1 MIRIL
6 YISHATSSASDKQ
19 VQDILESSRRNN
31 PVNHITGVLI
41 HGGGLYMQV
50 LEGPEQEV
58 LRQYVKIL
66 DDPRHSDARIIHI
79 SPANYRIFD
88 KWSMGGIKGEPLQFQ
103 HITDLRDHRQEVI
116 EAKVFTDTMRE
127 FAERLKAAR

>member
-6 YISHATSSASDKQ
+6 YISHATSTDSDKQ

-31 PVNHITGVLI
+31 PARQITGVLI

-79 SPANYRIFD
+79 SPANSRIFA

-103 HITDLRDHRQEVI
+103 HITDLREHRQEVV
-116 EAKVFTDTMRE
+116 EAKIFTDTMRE
-127 FAERLKAAR
+127 FAQRLKATS